1 VRRLLAPG
9 PDREAVTPFDLFSYI
24 VAVGAGLAVVAIGAL
39 VGWVILNYVSDL
51 VQKWVGR

>member
-1 VRRLLAPG
+1 M
-9 PDREAVTPFDLFSYI
+9 TPFDLFSYI